1 MYANAGRSLW
11 LWNPATP
18 RRSLAPDPK
27 ILSPWDQALDEALSW
42 AYAPLAFDYACG
54 RLKTRAKSVYSLRY
68 ESSQRRHHHEHDSP
82 DYRHSP
88 DLWWTP
94 AAQRWIAWRRVLPE
108 WRGPRA
114 SHRPTRRTVPL
125 GSGSPRFAIALIRV
139 LQAPP
144 APLFLDGPVC
154 YRVEGRT
161 WPMAWLRRWRRAL
174 AACMK
179 EKSMRST
186 KMIVFALL
194 NETGG
199 CFLDPGL
206 GLLVEHPL
214 DQLPKR
220 VGWNRLPQDGNSR
233 TARGDVQVA
242 GRYSRSHEDH
252 TRSQVRPRLRNFLVQ
267 RLTVHLGEGPSG

>member
-1 MYANAGRSLW
+1 
-11 LWNPATP
+11 
-18 RRSLAPDPK
+18 
-27 ILSPWDQALDEALSW
+27 
-42 AYAPLAFDYACG
+42 
-54 RLKTRAKSVYSLRY
+54 
-68 ESSQRRHHHEHDSP
+68 
-82 DYRHSP
+82 
-88 DLWWTP
+88 
-94 AAQRWIAWRRVLPE
+94 
-108 WRGPRA
+108 
-114 SHRPTRRTVPL
+114 
-125 GSGSPRFAIALIRV
+125 
-139 LQAPP
+139 
-144 APLFLDGPVC
+144 
-154 YRVEGRT
+154 
-161 WPMAWLRRWRRAL
+161 MAWLRRWRRAL

-179 EKSMRST
+179 DKSMRST

-214 DQLPKR
+214 DQVPKP

-233 TARGDVQVA
+233 TARGDVRVA